1 MHAPATTARRMA
13 HDTPML
19 AILGGLGA
27 AFLWSISTITSARAG
42 RIVGPTSAVA
52 WAMFFGLLID
62 LPFVVAAGEPP
73 AIGPE
78 ALTYLV
84 VSGIANVIGLSF
96 AFRAVQLGKIG
107 IATAVCS
114 TEGAVAALISFAS
127 GEPISP
133 AAAATLAVIVSG
145 VVLVALVA
153 DDAPA
158 EAEAE
163 AGALGAGRRRH
174 LDPADGPRA
183 VLYAGLAAL
192 AFGVGL
198 FTTGEVGKLLPLA
211 WAILPARVAGTL
223 LLFVP
228 LLLTSRLRLTR
239 RALPLLVAIGFCEI
253 AGTASFTIGAG
264 ESVAVAAVLASQF
277 AALAAILAFF
287 VFRERLTGRQRLG
300 VVAVALG
307 VALLSLLR
315 A

>member
-1 MHAPATTARRMA
+1 MRATATGACRMA
-13 HDTPML
+13 HDTRML

-27 AFLWSISTITSARAG
+27 AFLWSISTITSARVG

-62 LPFVVAAGEPP
+62 LPFIVAAGPPP
-73 AIGPE
+73 AIGPQ
-78 ALTYLV
+78 ALVYLV

-114 TEGAVAALISFAS
+114 TEGAVAAVISFSS
-127 GEPISP
+127 GEPVSP
-133 AAAATLAVIVSG
+133 AAAATLAVIAAG
-145 VVLVALVA
+145 IVLVALVA

-163 AGALGAGRRRH
+163 AGALGAGRRRV
-174 LDPADGPRA
+174 LDPATAPRA
-183 VLYAGLAAL
+183 VLFAALAAL

-198 FTTGEVGKLLPLA
+198 FTTGEAGKLLPLA
-211 WAILPARVAGTL
+211 WAVLPARVAGTL
-223 LLFVP
+223 LLFLP
-228 LLLTSRLRLTR
+228 LLLTRRLRVTR
-239 RALPLLVAIGFCEI
+239 RALPFLVTIGFCEI
-253 AGTASFTIGAG
+253 AGTASYAIGAG

-277 AALAAILAFF
+277 AALAAILAYF
-287 VFRERLTGRQRLG
+287 VYRERLTGRQRLG